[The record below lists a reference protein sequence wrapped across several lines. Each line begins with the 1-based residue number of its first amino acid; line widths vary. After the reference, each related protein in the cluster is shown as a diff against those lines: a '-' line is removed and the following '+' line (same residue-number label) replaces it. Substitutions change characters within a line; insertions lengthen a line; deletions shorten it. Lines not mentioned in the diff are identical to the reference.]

1 MGCKRIEIDVQKA
14 AGLAQRG
21 LTDEK
26 IARSLG
32 ISPKTFQ
39 RRKGEKSELSAA
51 LEKARADVEASLG
64 DRILKLAKS
73 DDAPPKVQLEA
84 CKYFLTMRCGW
95 TQAEAE
101 RETKAKEK
109 EPWIP
114 KIITVTVPPEPD
126 SPDMEQLQKEWQ
138 YRYEVEHGLPVT
150 EPWRG
155 NFIDHRRE
163 AAAETEDIPAVMPE
177 IRPVVG

>member
-1 MGCKRIEIDVQKA
+1 MGCKKIEIDVQKA

-84 CKYFLTMRCGW
+84 CKYFLSVRCGW
-95 TQAEAE
+95 TQNQIERRLEAE
-101 RETKAKEK
+101 NTTSTVPSIEVQVVDFRLGNKPMSMEESTRKIDELKAKGVLDSEGR
-109 EPWIP
+109 PR
-114 KIITVTVPPEPD
+114 PEAFRRD
-126 SPDMEQLQKEWQ
+126 QEQ
-138 YRYEVEHGLPVT
+138 EV
-150 EPWRG
+150 
-155 NFIDHRRE
+155 D
-163 AAAETEDIPAVMPE
+163 A
-177 IRPVVG
+177 

>member
-73 DDAPPKVQLEA
+73 DDAPARVQLEA

-95 TQAEAE
+95 TQNQMERKLEAE
-101 RETKAKEK
+101 NAVSQIPSIEVQVVDYRLGDKPMTMEESARKIEELKAKGVLDDEGR
-109 EPWIP
+109 PR
-114 KIITVTVPPEPD
+114 PEAFRRD
-126 SPDMEQLQKEWQ
+126 
-138 YRYEVEHGLPVT
+138 VEDAG
-150 EPWRG
+150 G
-155 NFIDHRRE
+155 QE
-163 AAAETEDIPAVMPE
+163 ADA
-177 IRPVVG
+177 